1 VDFLMQN
8 WMLLLVALTSG
19 LALLWPVIAKGGGG
33 LTPTEAVLWMNREK
47 AMVIDVCEPGEFA
60 AGHVTGARNV
70 PLAQLE
76 TQLPQVV
83 KNKSTPII
91 LACQSGMRS
100 GRAVALARKLGYE
113 KVQNLTGGLRAWQDA
128 QMPVEKA

>member
-1 VDFLMQN
+1 MQN

-91 LACQSGMRS
+91 LACHSGMRS

>member
-1 VDFLMQN
+1 MQN